1 MNENGNG
8 KLKLSTKIGFGVGDI
23 FGGGAMMI
31 IGFYYLYFLTDVVL
45 LTPKLAGIVFLISK
59 AWDAVTD
66 PLMGMISD
74 RTRTRWGRRRPY
86 FLAGVVLIFLS
97 FFAMWFPVDFDRE
110 LHRFIFILVAYVF
123 FSTVITMVMIPY
135 NALVPELTP
144 DYDERTAL
152 TTFRIAFSGFSSL
165 LCAVV
170 PWEIVK
176 AFDPDIRQG
185 FIVMAVAFG
194 LLFALP
200 FIAVFFTTHERTE
213 FQTAPERIDFKKNFL
228 EPFKTP
234 TFVNVL
240 LMYLFAF
247 VAMDVVMSIVIY
259 FMTYY
264 LNQGDA
270 TNYVLGT
277 LLVVQLAVIPLYY
290 LLSKRTSK
298 KTSFTIAAIFWITSM
313 GFSFFIG
320 PDSPVSFV
328 YVFGGLVG
336 AGTGGIVIMIYSI
349 FADVPDVD
357 ELYSGERREGI
368 YSGMFMFMRK
378 LSSALGIFLV
388 STLIDWAGYLAPI
401 DGVQQEQTGDFILV
415 LRIIFMVIPI
425 VFLALCIYN
434 AVRYSMTP
442 KLHQRLK
449 DFLERRRDADVMTD
463 ELSNEETEIKRLFE
477 RK

>member
-1 MNENGNG
+1 
-8 KLKLSTKIGFGVGDI
+8 
-23 FGGGAMMI
+23 MMI

-45 LTPKLAGIVFLISK
+45 LTPKLAGIVFLVSK

-86 FLAGVVLIFLS
+86 FLAGVILIFLS
-97 FFAMWFPVDFDRE
+97 FFAMWFPVDFDSE

-176 AFDPDIRQG
+176 AFDTDIRQG

-194 LLFALP
+194 LFFALP
-200 FIAVFFTTHERTE
+200 FIAVFFTTHERME
-213 FQTAPERIDFKKNFL
+213 FQVKPDRIDFKKNFL

-290 LLSKRTSK
+290 ILSK
-298 KTSFTIAAIFWITSM
+298 KTSKKAAFTSAAVFWIASM

-320 PDSPVSFV
+320 PDSPIYFV

-336 AGTGGIVIMIYSI
+336 VGAGGIVIMIYSI

-388 STLIDWAGYLAPI
+388 SNLIDWAGYLAPI
-401 DGVQQEQTGDFILV
+401 EGIQQEQSDNFILV
-415 LRIIFMVIPI
+415 LRVIFMVIPV
-425 VFLALCIYN
+425 VFLALCIFFS
-434 AVRYSMTP
+434 VRYAMTP

-463 ELSNEETEIKRLFE
+463 ELSREEEEIKGLFE

>member
-1 MNENGNG
+1 MDENKNG

-45 LTPKLAGIVFLISK
+45 LTPKLAGIVFLVSK

-66 PLMGMISD
+66 PLMGVISD

-86 FLAGVVLIFLS
+86 FLAGVILIFLS

-135 NALVPELTP
+135 NAMVPELTP

-176 AFDPDIRQG
+176 AFDPDVRQG

-200 FIAVFFTTHERTE
+200 FIAVFFTTHERAE
-213 FQTAPERIDFKKNFL
+213 FQAVPERIDFKKNFL

-277 LLVVQLAVIPLYY
+277 LLVVQLAVIPVYY

-298 KTSFTIAAIFWITSM
+298 KTSFTVAAVLWIASM
-313 GFSFFIG
+313 GFSFFVG
-320 PDSPVSFV
+320 PDSPVYFM

-336 AGTGGIVIMIYSI
+336 VGTGGIVIMIYSI

-388 STLIDWAGYLAPI
+388 SNLIDWAGYLVPI
-401 DGVQQEQTGDFILV
+401 DGVQQEQTGEFIMVLRVVFMVVPVVFLV
-415 LRIIFMVIPI
+415 LCV
-425 VFLALCIYN
+425 YN
-434 AVRYSMTP
+434 ATRYAMTP

-449 DFLERRRDADVMTD
+449 NFLERRRDADIMTD
-463 ELSNEETEIKRLFE
+463 ELSNEETEIKGLFE